1 MKDQKIRK
9 TRIISTGSYI
19 PEIVITNRDLE
30 KMVDT
35 SDEWISTRTGIK
47 KRHIARKD
55 QAASDLAYEAS
66 VKALKKAG
74 MSAKDIDMIIVTT
87 ITPDMLFPATACIL
101 QEKLGAN
108 KIPAFD
114 LEAAC
119 SGFLYGISVASQ
131 FIATGVYENILVV
144 ASETLSKIIDWE
156 DRNTCVIFAD
166 GAGAAILGPS
176 KDESGIISI
185 YLGADGSGADLVKV
199 PAGGSRMPASIET
212 VQQRQHY
219 MKMKGNELFKR
230 AVKVMVEAVDKAIK
244 KGKLTYR
251 DIDFFIPHQ
260 ANIRI
265 IQAVAKR
272 IDLPMEKVY
281 INLHECGNM
290 SAASVAVALD
300 QAVEEGKI
308 KKGDKVLLTCF
319 GGGLTWASIIIQW

>member
-1 MKDQKIRK
+1 MKSRK
-9 TRIISTGSYI
+9 TKIVSTGSYVPKKI
-19 PEIVITNRDLE
+19 ITNYDLE

-47 KRHIARKD
+47 KRHVSRKGE
-55 QAASDLAYEAS
+55 AASDLAYQAS
-66 VKALKKAG
+66 VKALRKAG
-74 MSAKDIDMIIVTT
+74 ISASDLDMIIVTT

-101 QEKLGAN
+101 QDKLRAK

-119 SGFLYGISVASQ
+119 SGFLYGMSIAAQ
-131 FIATGVYENILVV
+131 FINSGTYETILVV

-166 GAGAAILGPS
+166 GAGACILRPS
-176 KDESGIISI
+176 EDTNGIISF
-185 YLGADGSGADLVKV
+185 YLGADGEGSDLVGV
-199 PAGGSRMPASIET
+199 PAGGSRMPASIKT
-212 VQQRQHY
+212 VQERQHY

-230 AVKVMVEAVDKAIK
+230 AVKIMTEAADRALRM
-244 KGKLTYR
+244 GNLTHK
-251 DIDFFIPHQ
+251 DLDFFIPHQ
-260 ANIRI
+260 ANLRI

-272 IDLPMEKVY
+272 INLPMDKVY
-281 INLHECGNM
+281 INLNECGNM

-308 KKGDKVLLTCF
+308 NKGDKVLFTCF
-319 GGGLTWASIIIQW
+319 GGGLTWASMVAEW